1 MTVKPH
7 RSLPTIRS
15 LESGLCS
22 PLVLSTSESVQLGVC
37 LLGFCTF
44 WSLATCYSANVR
56 MCPLLVLSTLNSAY
70 VWLYLHGSLSSWMF
84 VYLDFVHLG
93 VWSYGIIQT

>member
-37 LLGFCTF
+37 LLGFCSF
-44 WSLATCYSANVR
+44 WTLATCHSANVR
-56 MCPLLVLSTLNSAY
+56 MCPLLVLSTLDSAY
-70 VWLYLHGSLSSWMF
+70 VWFCVLGSQCTWVL
-84 VYLDFVHLG
+84 VYSESVHSG
-93 VWSYGIIQT
+93 VWPNDILPT